1 MMSSSKS
8 NGATI
13 HWPSIVLSWVN
24 LFEIETLSKVSSI
37 RNTSFVVET
46 IKTIFKSCGTETVSF
61 KSVDDLAVKYIK
73 EFFPEIIKEKKF
85 NLKNEDDALILI
97 SLLMY
102 STCIKLKIEEFVT
115 KTCSIKLE
123 NNHEEI
129 LKRFFELMLKIENG
143 LFTRKNIMNII
154 QQCFEP
160 EVVPVGRASLSPS
173 QKNCLKEFLGSPSLQ
188 EKYKKNKEVN
198 DVRHLNQLLQE
209 ENAEL
214 LSERDLLSTKN
225 QQLDSSVQKLQIQL
239 SEKTQEIISLKEEL
253 KLHEDRGTTQNAL
266 NKIEK
271 QFKEEIDQ
279 LQKELKEMQSEHEH
293 LQNEKEKYIW
303 LNSDLKQ
310 ALKERED
317 ELVENFKL
325 NDQLQLKLEDLE
337 SKNKALETSV
347 KDLNQIIEQLEEK
360 SPLKDLN
367 ISGPRVEENLGQ
379 VLCDLELKEKK
390 AEIEQLKKKLDSL
403 ELECRQK
410 EEEVSQHVE
419 TEKKLQDE
427 LQSKCETIDILTC
440 TLNELR
446 DQLKV
451 CEKELQDQTNIA
463 KDLRTKSETTERDLL
478 AIQAKYNELEVQ
490 LADSLK
496 IATQLNCEIA
506 NKDEKIEQMKMS
518 METLT
523 EENNDC
529 QMKNT
534 EQAEQIRQLE
544 EKQKILQEQLHS
556 KCLTIENTTAAFN
569 ELRNQLDSC
578 QAELKVL
585 TDKEK
590 QLRTKNETLEQDI
603 SASLVKYMELEVQ
616 FTDSLTNLAH
626 LKSVIADKEN
636 EIEHMKITIGSLT
649 EENNN
654 YQSKNVQ
661 QAEQIK
667 KHRATE
673 KNLQDDLQSKS
684 VTIENTTSAL
694 NELKEQLKVS
704 KEELKSQRIQV
715 KKLKTKCENTEHDLS
730 VQVAKRKELEIELAN
745 SLNHITELNTT
756 IGEKGRQ
763 IDQMNKSIETLSEKN
778 KSYELKVAEQ
788 TEQLN
793 HYESTEKKLRVELQ
807 SKCEM
812 IENTTSTI
820 NELSNQL
827 TVCKEELQVKNDQV
841 KDLKT
846 KSDVM
851 EADLSLSLA
860 KKTDLEVQLSEA
872 LKNINQLT
880 SVIADNKHHLDTL
893 SDEKRHWELKNEQQV
908 TSLKSNV
915 TDLEMKIE
923 AKEEEC
929 NALRKELESVNGILL
944 GLQSEYNVLDVKN
957 KDLTSQLSSVTAGA
971 AHLENIIQEDNFKID
986 LQERTIKKLEFSA
999 LEKEEIIKK
1008 LNEEISSLRIISD
1021 EAKQLVAEKEAE
1033 IATLKTKIIEADCL
1047 NNRIVELT
1055 NEIDRLNGILNP
1067 LEAEQKE
1074 TANAYEM
1081 LLEENSKL
1089 RNDLVE
1095 QVGKNTWVEK
1105 ELHAQ
1110 QDAVLKLNSE
1120 LEAHSKKLQEA
1131 NEILEKAFEENRS
1144 LKKQVENDDPQ
1155 LKEAYHKLLDDYQRM
1170 NYEHD
1175 ELKSN
1180 LDKVRQ
1186 SVRAEYDEILKK
1198 MKAHMKSTCT
1208 RALEVKDEKHAKE
1221 LRILQE
1227 TVKAHQDHNSQL
1239 STNLWDTSD
1248 KLLITKNENEELKKE
1263 NDDLK
1268 KSILELRRML
1278 HINQSIPDGLQRT
1291 RSHEQLGI
1299 QNQKLRMVEEE
1310 TVTVSRR
1317 QSIRTVPSG
1326 IGIKLLPSGKVF
1338 PSEDEAEEMFNN
1350 DCLADLK
1357 AGRCQVPTE
1366 PDRVST
1372 LMYRNSL
1379 CPPHLK
1385 SSYPAETQFLPI
1397 DNLHEDDI
1405 KGRGNGDDTKLLP
1418 DKRRKDRTQTSY
1430 KRPGPPTPSKN
1441 GGRSNQQGMELRSV
1455 VGSPRTALRE
1465 VNDENRKPGTPSRL
1479 FSNIF
1484 SARQRRSENIQSTPD
1499 RRRLSF
1505 FGKLVKKEP
1514 SE

>member
-788 TEQLN
+788 
-793 HYESTEKKLRVELQ
+793 
-807 SKCEM
+807 
-812 IENTTSTI
+812 
-820 NELSNQL
+820 
-827 TVCKEELQVKNDQV
+827 
-841 KDLKT
+841 
-846 KSDVM
+846 
-851 EADLSLSLA
+851 
-860 KKTDLEVQLSEA
+860 
-872 LKNINQLT
+872 
-880 SVIADNKHHLDTL
+880 
-893 SDEKRHWELKNEQQV
+893 V